1 MSHARRVLKGS
12 TLAVVRRCSERRFF
26 LRPGRRLNR
35 LIRFL
40 LATYAKRYGIKLHA
54 FAFMSNHFHLVL
66 TDTRRQLPKF
76 MEQLDAMLTR
86 VINKHLGRQGRLW
99 ESKPYTSWIL
109 ETREELLQHLVYV
122 TANPV
127 EAYAVK
133 TPDRWPGVIS
143 LPSHT
148 GTSLRVTPPRDGLF
162 GRGREGSALGDES
175 HLELHVPP
183 FFKREGK
190 RRYTRLFQTALD
202 AHLATLH
209 ARPGSY
215 TGRAHAKRLD
225 PFSAPKGS
233 RTGPSFG
240 LIPALTN
247 ATKEKRLELKLW
259 REAVR
264 DASLRWRHDK
274 KTRFP
279 EGTWLLV
286 KRYGAKLVP
295 A

>member
-54 FAFMSNHFHLVL
+54 FVFMGNHFHLIL
-66 TDTRRQLPKF
+66 TDTRGLLPKF

-86 VINKHLGRQGRLW
+86 VINKQLGRQGRLW
-99 ESKPYTSWIL
+99 ESKPYTSWVF
-109 ETREELLQHLVYV
+109 ETREELLQHLVYLV
-122 TANPV
+122 ANPV
-127 EAYAVK
+127 EAHVVRR
-133 TPDRWPGVIS
+133 PERWPGVIS
-143 LPSHT
+143 LPSHV
-148 GTSLRVTPPRDGLF
+148 GSSLRVKVPRRGLF
-162 GRGREGSALGDES
+162 GRGSEGSALGSES
-175 HLELHVPP
+175 ILEVHVPP
-183 FFKREGK
+183 FFEGK
-190 RRYTRLFQTALD
+190 DRYRRLFQTALD
-202 AHLATLH
+202 AYLTELH
-209 ARPGSY
+209 ARPGGYS
-215 TGRAHAKRLD
+215 GRQSAKTLD
-225 PFSAPKGS
+225 PFSAPEGS

-240 LIPALTN
+240 LVPALTN

-259 REAVR
+259 RRAVR
-264 DASLRWRHDK
+264 DASLRWRTNK
-274 KTRFP
+274 RAKFP

-286 KRYGAKLVP
+286 QRYGAKLVP